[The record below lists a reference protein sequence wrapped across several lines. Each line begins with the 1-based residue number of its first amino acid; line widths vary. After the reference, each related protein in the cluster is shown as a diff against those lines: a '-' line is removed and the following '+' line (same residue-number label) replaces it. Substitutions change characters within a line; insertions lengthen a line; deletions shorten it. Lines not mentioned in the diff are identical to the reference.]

1 MKRAKQVL
9 DAAELL
15 GADERE
21 LAAKYKERGEL
32 NAFSYLKRADLL
44 EHFYKVIVVVLF
56 ETIV

>member
-21 LAAKYKERGEL
+21 LAGKYIR
-32 NAFSYLKRADLL
+32 KRR
-44 EHFYKVIVVVLF
+44 
-56 ETIV
+56 T